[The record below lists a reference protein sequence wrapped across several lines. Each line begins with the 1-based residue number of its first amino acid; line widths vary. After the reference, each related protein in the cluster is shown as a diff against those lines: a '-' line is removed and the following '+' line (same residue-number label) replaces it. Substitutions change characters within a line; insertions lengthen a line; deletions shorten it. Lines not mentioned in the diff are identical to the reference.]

1 MLRGKIGI
9 LAITGIFVLTV
20 TCSTTVWAQ
29 HGHHHGSANEANSA
43 IGIGGQVIAGDEN
56 DVQGIGALT
65 TGGILN
71 SAMGI
76 GGQVIGGNNNYI
88 RGIGGVTGP
97 GVGNGAGGIGGQ
109 VIGSSYQQLMGIGG
123 VAGAG
128 NYNTAVGIGV
138 QVIGNSEQ
146 PVTSGMLDGQS
157 YYANAAVGYGSQ
169 LYSGYYVQAI
179 GCGAQA
185 GYGDGNTAI
194 GAGSAAGLGDGNTAV
209 GTGAY
214 ATGNYNTAVGTGAQ
228 ATGGNSV
235 AIGAG
240 SVADRPNTV
249 SVGSPGYERQVT
261 NVAPG
266 TAPTDAVNV
275 SQLRSIGSR
284 IDRVGAS
291 AFALSALAPLPYDP
305 DNPTQYS
312 VGLGTYNGEYAMAFG
327 VYHYTKKDVLINAAF
342 AISDDGWEKSG
353 RFGVT
358 WRVGSGSKAKPVAA
372 KPVTITKVDEKK

>member
-1 MLRGKIGI
+1 MLSKKIGR
-9 LAITGIFVLTV
+9 LAIISVFLLTI
-20 TCSTTVWAQ
+20 TCSTPVWAQ
-29 HGHHHGSANEANSA
+29 HANHHGQSNEANTAIGIGGQVIAGGAMTYGGILNSA
-43 IGIGGQVIAGDEN
+43 IGIGGQVIGGNSNYIQGVGAIAGG
-56 DVQGIGALT
+56 GIG
-65 TGGILN
+65 N
-71 SAMGI
+71 S
-76 GGQVIGGNNNYI
+76 
-88 RGIGGVTGP
+88 
-97 GVGNGAGGIGGQ
+97 AGGIGGQ
-109 VIGSSYQQLMGIGG
+109 VIGGSEQQLMGIGA

-138 QVIGNSEQ
+138 QVIGSSEY
-146 PVTSGMLDGQS
+146 PVTSGILDGQS

-169 LYSGYYVQAI
+169 LYAGNYDQAI

-185 GYGDGNTAI
+185 GYGDGNTAV
-194 GAGSAAGLGDGNTAV
+194 GAGSGAGLGDGNTAV

-214 ATGNYNTAVGTGAQ
+214 ATGYYNTAVGTGAT
-228 ATGGNSV
+228 ATGGSSV

-240 SVADRPNTV
+240 SVADRPNSV

-358 WRVGSGSKAKPVAA
+358 WRVGSSKKAKQVAA
-372 KPVTITKVDEKK
+372 KTVIIPSIDNKKS